1 MSAFM
6 VSENHIRALVT
17 GYLSTLPTAS
27 ADTLARRAGFASRKG
42 RRARRRLAERHALA
56 TTFGEEL
63 SQENYRS
70 VEYRYPHKP
79 DYLARSK
86 PAPYQHAEV
95 RVDLVTL
102 YKSVLCYQCN
112 ADEHPRAELTGS
124 WWVADEIRAWCE
136 ARGASEDSPAYD
148 AAPWGIR

>member
-1 MSAFM
+1 M

-42 RRARRRLAERHALA
+42 RRARQRLAERHALA
-56 TTFGEEL
+56 TVFGEEL

-70 VEYRYPHKP
+70 VAYRYAHNPA
-79 DYLARSK
+79 ARGS
-86 PAPYQHAEV
+86 APFPYRHAEV

-102 YKSVLCYQCN
+102 YKSVQCYLCQS
-112 ADEHPRAELTGS
+112 DEHPRAELAPS
-124 WWVADEIRAWCE
+124 FRAAESLRTWCE
-136 ARGASEDSPAYD
+136 ARGASQDSPAYD